1 MSRKPKAGHVSKKD
15 RKPKLDISQMDELGL
30 TGAGQKASLAAWVL
44 SGFVIIAGI
53 IALVATGQ
61 KIFILFIVLGIIT
74 PLNVLA
80 YDNFILKPKV
90 ARLKAERA
98 KEAETEARKAA
109 AAQEEPAAEKEAD
122 Q

>member
-1 MSRKPKAGHVSKKD
+1 MSREQKAGKRAV
-15 RKPKLDISQMDELGL
+15 DITQTDELGL
-30 TGAGQKASLAAWVL
+30 TGAGQKISLAAWVL
-44 SGFVIIAGI
+44 SGLVIVAGI

-80 YDNFILKPKV
+80 YDNLILKPKV

-98 KEAETEARKAA
+98 EQADAESRAA
-109 AAQEEPAAEKEAD
+109 AEQDPATADGEQETDK
-122 Q
+122 